1 MTCFAL
7 PNEVGSPRLGIAA
20 SQKIG
25 NAVAR
30 NRAKRL
36 VRELFR
42 GHKPLTGIDI
52 VVIPRRE
59 MLGRPG
65 GILKPTT
72 VPYCSAL
79 KNAEMALSARIA
91 LALIRAYQILI
102 RPLLTG
108 SCRYL
113 PTCSEYAAESIA
125 TYGALRGGWMGLK
138 RVLRCH
144 PFGGSGLDPV
154 P

>member
-1 MTCFAL
+1 M
-7 PNEVGSPRLGIAA
+7 
-20 SQKIG
+20 
-25 NAVAR
+25 
-30 NRAKRL
+30 
-36 VRELFR
+36 
-42 GHKPLTGIDI
+42 
-52 VVIPRRE
+52 
-59 MLGRPG
+59 RPG

-72 VPYCSAL
+72 VLHSSAL
-79 KNAEMALSARIA
+79 RSASKGVRPLFSVNSGASAEKRGLTTSVRLA
-91 LALIRAYQILI
+91 LAAIRCYQLLI

-113 PTCSEYAAESIA
+113 PTCSEYAAEAIV

-144 PFGGSGLDPV
+144 PFGGAGLDLV

>member
-25 NAVAR
+25 NAVIR

-42 GHKPLTGIDI
+42 GRKPLTGIDI

-59 MLGRPG
+59 MVDAPWR
-65 GILKPTT
+65 
-72 VPYCSAL
+72 V
-79 KNAEMALSARIA
+79 A
-91 LALIRAYQILI
+91 LAAIRGYQLII

-113 PTCSEYAAESIA
+113 PTCSEYAAEAIV
-125 TYGALRGGWMGLK
+125 THGALRGGWLGLK

-144 PFGGSGLDPV
+144 PFGGAGLDPV